1 MGRGMFGWLKAMGP
15 GGPWFREENGFK
27 SACSLA
33 MYFRKSAKLCICV
46 ELKLSR
52 FFAGYSLKLVPK

>member
-1 MGRGMFGWLKAMGP
+1 MGKGMCGWLKAKGP
-15 GGPWFREENGFK
+15 GPWLSEENGLS
-27 SACSLA
+27 SACSRA
-33 MYFRKSAKLCICV
+33 TYFLKSAKLCICV

>member
-1 MGRGMFGWLKAMGP
+1 MFGWLKAMGP
-15 GGPWFREENGFK
+15 GPPPWFKEEKGF
-27 SACSLA
+27 SSGCSRA
-33 MYFRKSAKLCICV
+33 MYLRRSAKLCICV